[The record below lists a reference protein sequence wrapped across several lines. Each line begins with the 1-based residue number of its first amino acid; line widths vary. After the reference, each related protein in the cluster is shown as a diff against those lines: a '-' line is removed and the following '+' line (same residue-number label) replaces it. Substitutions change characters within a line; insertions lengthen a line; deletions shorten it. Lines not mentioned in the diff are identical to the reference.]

1 MEKNKSFTLENPST
15 GSSRKQAIE
24 SVTGRNG
31 EKLQYNGERLR
42 QLIYEACEGY
52 EDTVSAELIFTE
64 TERNLYNGI
73 KETELMQAAIF
84 ATRPLLEREPNYSFV
99 AARLLLQTLFEEV
112 VGRTIVKNER
122 KKAYSE
128 YFARYLVNGI
138 EAERLNPRLRT
149 DFDLT
154 RIVAAFEPE
163 RDDKFGYLGL
173 QTLYDRY
180 FIHINKKRIELPQI
194 FWMRVA
200 MGLALVEKSIEE
212 RTEKAIEFYGLLSRF
227 DYVSSTPTLFNSGT
241 THSQLSSCFLTYLPD
256 DLRGIYDGIRDNAM
270 LSKFSGGLGNDWT
283 AVRGLGAYIKG
294 TNGQSQGVIPFLK
307 VANDTAIAVNQGGKR
322 KGAVCSYL
330 ETWHIDV
337 EEYLELRKNTGDD
350 RRRCHDMNTANW
362 IPDLFMKRVEANEM
376 WTLFSPEEVPD
387 LHDSYGADFERR
399 YKEYERKTENGEIRN
414 FKKVEA
420 QKLWRKMLSMVF
432 ETGHPWITF
441 KDPCNVR
448 SPQQHVGVVHSSN
461 LCTEITLNTN
471 IDEIAVC
478 NLGSINLKNHMLPGD
493 QGIDS
498 DKLKKTVRTAM
509 RMLDNVI
516 DQNLY
521 PVPQAKNS
529 NLKHRPVGLGL
540 MGFQDAL
547 YMMRIPYDSTQAA
560 EFADVVMETISY
572 HAIMASTELAK
583 ERGAY
588 PSYRGSLWDKG
599 VLPMDSLEMLQKERG
614 QELNVSRQSKLDWT
628 PVRAAIKANG
638 MRNSNC
644 MAIAPTATIANISG
658 ITQSIEPTYKNLY
671 VKSNMSG
678 EFIYINPFLVKDL
691 KKLGLWDNQMIQ
703 DLKQYDGDVNRIARI
718 PENIQILYKTSFQI
732 DPKSLIDAAARRQKW
747 IDQAQSLN
755 LYLEQPS
762 GKKIDDMYRYAWKT
776 GLKTTYYLRSLGASS
791 IEKSTITTR
800 EHNNVAP
807 VAPVVAQA
815 SRENYEPKMCSIDNP
830 DCESCQ

>member
-1 MEKNKSFTLENPST
+1 M
-15 GSSRKQAIE
+15 RAIE

-31 EKLQYNGERLR
+31 EKLPYDGERLR
-42 QLIYEACEGY
+42 QLIYEACEGF
-52 EDTVSAELIFTE
+52 EDTVSSELIFSE
-64 TERNLYNGI
+64 TQRNLYNGI
-73 KETELMQAAIF
+73 KESELMQAAIF
-84 ATRPLLEREPNYSFV
+84 AARPLLEREPNYSYV
-99 AARLLLQTLFEEV
+99 AARLLLQTLFEETI
-112 VGRTIVKNER
+112 GRTLIKADR

-128 YFARYLVNGI
+128 YFPRYLVNGI
-138 EAERLNPRLRT
+138 EAERVNPRLRS

-154 RIVAAFEPE
+154 RIVEAFKPE
-163 RDDKFGYLGL
+163 RDELFGYIGL

-180 FIHINKKRIELPQI
+180 FIHIDKKRIELPQI

-200 MGLALVEKSIEE
+200 MGLALVEKTMED
-212 RTEKAIEFYGLLSRF
+212 RTEKAIEFYNILSNF

-241 THSQLSSCFLTYLPD
+241 NHSQLSSCFLTYVPD
-256 DLRGIYDGIRDNAM
+256 DLRGIYDGVRDNAM
-270 LSKFSGGLGNDWT
+270 LSKFSGGLGNDWSS
-283 AVRGLGAYIKG
+283 VRGLGAYIKG

-362 IPDLFMKRVEANEM
+362 IPDLFMKRVEANGS

-387 LHDSYGADFERR
+387 LHETYGSDFERR
-399 YKEYERKTENGEIRN
+399 YNEYEAKTERGEIRN

-420 QKLWRKMLSMVF
+420 VKLWRKMLSMVF
-432 ETGHPWITF
+432 ETGHPWLTF

-461 LCTEITLNTN
+461 LCTEITLNTSV
-471 IDEIAVC
+471 DEIAVC

-493 QGIDS
+493 QGINKE
-498 DKLKKTVRTAM
+498 KLAKTARTAL

-529 NLKHRPVGLGL
+529 NLKHRPVGMGL

-547 YMMRIPYDSTQAA
+547 YMMRIPYDTVQAA
-560 EFADVVMETISY
+560 DFADEVMENISY
-572 HAIMASTELAK
+572 NAILASTELAK
-583 ERGAY
+583 ERGTY
-588 PSYRGSLWDKG
+588 SSYKGSLWDKG
-599 VLPMDSLEMLQKERG
+599 ILPFDSVDMLEKERG
-614 QELNVSRQSKLDWT
+614 KELNVSRQSKLDWT
-628 PVRAAIKANG
+628 PVREAVKKYG

-658 ITQSIEPTYKNLY
+658 VTQSIEPTYKNLY

-678 EFIYINPFLVKDL
+678 EFIFINPFLVKDL
-691 KKLGLWDNQMIQ
+691 KKLGLWDNQMIS
-703 DLKQYDGDVNRIARI
+703 DLKQYDGDVNMIARV
-718 PENIQILYKTSFQI
+718 PENIRILYKTAFQI
-732 DPKSLIDAAARRQKW
+732 EPSALIDAAARRQKW

-755 LYLEQPS
+755 LYLEKPS
-762 GKKIDDMYRYAWKT
+762 GKKIDEMYRYAWNT
-776 GLKTTYYLRSLGASS
+776 GLKTTYYLRSMGASS

-800 EHNNVAP
+800 GEHTNVAP
-807 VAPVVAQA
+807 MAPATA
-815 SRENYEPKMCSIDNP
+815 EARSSYEPQMCSIENP
-830 DCESCQ
+830 ECEACQ